1 MHPDKPT
8 DRRRPAKRTVAEE
21 RHANEC
27 KTVVVTGAYHAPDRA
42 QLLTKL
48 GKEHG
53 HRGRFDLL
61 TVEDP
66 WKLAD
71 PSGKELLDQLVSD
84 ARLLVRV
91 HSGEQILVAVY
102 GDPALIVTALKARP
116 ELKKGI
122 AIRGADLR
130 PRSKTGRQVAVEDFA
145 VSCADFRM
153 HDEQQGMDLPER
165 FRKALL
171 LKDRPALIAVPGG
184 AAVLADDTPKRE
196 LVVRQLRSAYERHPF
211 RRLTLSVH
219 TDCAALGGDAA
230 FTDDQGRADTHVQI
244 DALTG
249 MLEQAAGFARGLFP
263 GVEMRGGIVRLK
275 RGKVS
280 KFIPVLR

>member
-8 DRRRPAKRTVAEE
+8 DRRRSAKRTAAEE
-21 RHANEC
+21 KHANEC
-27 KTVVVTGAYHAPDRA
+27 KTVAVTGAYHAPDRA
-42 QLLTKL
+42 RLLTKL

-84 ARLLVRV
+84 ISLLAQV

-102 GDPALIVTALKARP
+102 GNPGPIVAALKARP
-116 ELKKGI
+116 ELKKGL
-122 AIRGADLR
+122 AIHGADLR
-130 PRSKTGRQVAVEDFA
+130 PRSKTGQQVTVEDFA

-153 HDEQQGMDLPER
+153 HDEQQQMDLPER
-165 FRKALL
+165 LRKALL
-171 LKDRPALIAVPGG
+171 LKDRPALIAIPGG
-184 AAVLADDTPKRE
+184 AKVLADASPKRD
-196 LVVRQLRSAYERHPF
+196 LVLGQLRSAYERHPF
-211 RRLTLSVH
+211 RRLTLTVH

-230 FTDDQGRADTHVQI
+230 FTDGQGRADAHVQN

-249 MLEQAAGFARGLFP
+249 MLEQAAAVTRGLFP
-263 GVEMRGGIVRLK
+263 GVEIRAGIVRLK
-275 RGKVS
+275 HGKVS
-280 KFIPVLR
+280 KIIPVLR